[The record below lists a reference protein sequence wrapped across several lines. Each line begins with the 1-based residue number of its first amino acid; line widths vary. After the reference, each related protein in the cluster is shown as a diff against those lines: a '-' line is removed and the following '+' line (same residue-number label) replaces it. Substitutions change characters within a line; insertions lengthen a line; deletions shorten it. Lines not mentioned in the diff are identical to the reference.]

1 MGPWRDR
8 VSQAIGVGGHD
19 ARSRDG
25 RDDGQKVELRRATQA
40 IRSAQSTK
48 ALPVVVVCVGL
59 LVLDLWSIVPKTRL
73 LIFACLLVSTAVIR
87 AVVCQRIEKRVDV
100 ASAGDLDRQEL
111 RLFWTAL
118 LNSGAMGAG
127 FWLVAGSEE
136 ATLDITLASCLYAIG
151 AMVNASVEPRPFIWS
166 IGANLGQGILFALG
180 LGPRFDPFLGFMLLG
195 LFGLLASFGR
205 VNGKNFRRSFRMR
218 EANVFLVKQLNEEK
232 RVVERAL
239 ERARGAAKE
248 QGRFLA
254 AASHDLRQP
263 LHALNLY
270 LDPLRRQV
278 AGTQAERTVERIIE
292 SSDLLG
298 EQLNSMLDLSR
309 LDAGVVEV
317 DRQVFSIGRLLNRIC
332 EDSRADAEEK
342 GLQLRSIVEEANVY
356 TDPVLMDRVV
366 RNLLS
371 NAIRYTE
378 GGSVVVAA
386 DLHEKQI
393 RVSVRDTGPGVPAED
408 RARIFEDFVQLENPG
423 RLRSRGVGLGLSS
436 VRRIDQLLDLELQV
450 HSQVGKGSD
459 FIFWVPRAESA
470 HVHQAREELN
480 PPVRSLKGMNV
491 WAVDDDE
498 NVADAL
504 TLHLRAMGC
513 RALVVPSR
521 RDLEREWNKNHAVPD
536 VVLIDDMLD
545 GQDSGFDI
553 ACWLIEEMP
562 SHFAE
567 QKRLILLTGNSDPAR
582 LEQIRARG
590 FRLIQKPMRAGQLE
604 ALLGHLAP
612 R

>member
-1 MGPWRDR
+1 MGSGRDR
-8 VSQAIGVGGHD
+8 I
-19 ARSRDG
+19 SRALGTVELDSKPGDG
-25 RDDGQKVELRRATQA
+25 RADDSRTELRRATQA

-48 ALPVVVVCVGL
+48 ALPVVVVCVSL
-59 LVLDLWSIVPKTRL
+59 LVLDLWSVVPQGSLLAFAGL
-73 LIFACLLVSTAVIR
+73 LISAAVLRALVCR
-87 AVVCQRIEKRVDV
+87 RIEKRVDV
-100 ASAGDLDRQEL
+100 ASAADLNVHEWW
-111 RLFWTAL
+111 LFWTAL
-118 LNSGAMGAG
+118 LNSGTMGTG
-127 FWLVAGSEE
+127 FWLVAGPEE
-136 ATLDITLASCLYAIG
+136 ATFDIALACCLYAIG
-151 AMVNASVEPRPFIWS
+151 AMINASVEPRPFIWS
-166 IGANLGQGILFALG
+166 IGANLGQGLIFAMG
-180 LGPRFDPFLGFMLLG
+180 LGPKFDPFLGFMLLG
-195 LFGLLASFGR
+195 LFALLGSFGQ

-218 EANVFLVKQLNEEK
+218 EANVLLVKQLNEEK

-248 QGRFLA
+248 QSRFLA

-270 LDPLRRQV
+270 LDPLHRQV
-278 AGTQAERTVERIIE
+278 AGTNAERMVDRIIE

-317 DRQVFSIGRLLNRIC
+317 DRQVFPVQVLLARIG
-332 EDSRADAEEK
+332 EDCRADAEGK
-342 GLQLRSIVEEANVY
+342 GLTLRLDLEEADIY
-356 TDPVLMDRVV
+356 TDPVLLDRVV

-378 GGSVVVAA
+378 GGLVVVAA
-386 DLHEKQI
+386 DVHENQV
-393 RVSVRDTGPGVPAED
+393 RVSVRDTGPGIHSED

-459 FIFWVPRAESA
+459 FIFWVPLAKPSDTHQVSESRI
-470 HVHQAREELN
+470 H
-480 PPVRSLKGMNV
+480 PVRSLQGMTV

-498 NVADAL
+498 NVAEAL
-504 TLHLRAMGC
+504 NLQLRSMGC
-513 RALVVPSR
+513 KALVVSSR
-521 RDLEREWNKNHAVPD
+521 VELEREWKKNKLVPD
-536 VVLIDDMLD
+536 VALIDDMLD
-545 GQDSGFDI
+545 GRDSGFDI
-553 ACWLIEEMP
+553 ACWLLKVMP
-562 SHFAE
+562 PEFAL
-567 QKRLILLTGNSDPAR
+567 QKRLILLTGNSDPIR
-582 LEQIRARG
+582 IEQIRAQG